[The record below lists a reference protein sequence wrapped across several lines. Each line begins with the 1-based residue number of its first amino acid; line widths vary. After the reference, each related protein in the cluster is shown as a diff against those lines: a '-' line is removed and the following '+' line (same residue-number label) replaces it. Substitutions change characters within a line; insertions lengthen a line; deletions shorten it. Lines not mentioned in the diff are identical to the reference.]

1 MSKQTNGSNSQ
12 PPRWRL
18 PPRHEQLLRTALAS
32 GETGRVVS
40 SEQRAIIHQICSSP
54 EKGTFAPEDFV
65 IAFKLALT
73 DAANDVG
80 MAPGPERNDFL
91 ARMVSACIEEFF
103 RASGGGPAPDR
114 TKGQEIAPD
123 SL

>member
-1 MSKQTNGSNSQ
+1 MSKETNASNSQ

-32 GETGRVVS
+32 GEAGRVVS

-54 EKGTFAPEDFV
+54 EKGTSAPEDFV

-80 MAPGPERNDFL
+80 IPPGPERTDFL

-103 RASGGGPAPDR
+103 RSPAVSNAPDR
-114 TKGQEIAPD
+114 TSGQEMAPD

>member
-1 MSKQTNGSNSQ
+1 
-12 PPRWRL
+12 
-18 PPRHEQLLRTALAS
+18 LRTALAS
-32 GETGRVVS
+32 GGTARVVS

-54 EKGTFAPEDFV
+54 EKGSFAPEDFV

-80 MAPGPERNDFL
+80 IPPGPERTDFL

-103 RASGGGPAPDR
+103 RASSVVNAPDR
-114 TKGQEIAPD
+114 TNGEEIAPD
-123 SL
+123 TL

>member
-1 MSKQTNGSNSQ
+1 
-12 PPRWRL
+12 
-18 PPRHEQLLRTALAS
+18 LRTALAS
-32 GETGRVVS
+32 GETGRTVS

-54 EKGTFAPEDFV
+54 EKGSFAPEDFV

-80 MAPGPERNDFL
+80 IPPGPERTDFL
-91 ARMVSACIEEFF
+91 ACMVSACIEEFF
-103 RASGGGPAPDR
+103 RASSVVNAPDR
-114 TKGQEIAPD
+114 VNGEEIVPD